1 VAIGKTGGISGTPES
16 DREVRMGDQRMSNHH
31 TYLRA
36 LLLCGMLLVTP
47 SFATAAVQNQAAQPK
62 IVRGTITSVAGN
74 KLKVDEGNG
83 KVDDIALTKDAKIAV
98 VSSASLSDIKPD
110 SYVGVA
116 AKPKSGGTLEA
127 IEVHIF
133 PPSMR
138 GTGEGTRNWDLGAG
152 SSMTNGTVAKV
163 ATVGDNKPTV
173 SYRGG
178 EKAISIAPSTK
189 IVALAPGNRDEL
201 KPGTKVFI
209 PISGGGPDGSL
220 QATRMTIGS
229 GGMAPPM

>member
-1 VAIGKTGGISGTPES
+1 VVRRNLTVTSKWEYIGMIHQRHTCL
-16 DREVRMGDQRMSNHH
+16 RM
-31 TYLRA
+31 
-36 LLLCGMLLVTP
+36 LLLSGILSSANIGMA
-47 SFATAAVQNQAAQPK
+47 ATQNEVAQPK
-62 IVRGTITSVAGN
+62 IVRGTITNVSGN
-74 KLKVDEGNG
+74 KLKMDEGNG
-83 KVDDIALTKDAKIAV
+83 KVDEITLTNDAKIAV
-98 VSSASLSDIKPD
+98 VSSASLSEIKPD

-116 AKPKSGGTLEA
+116 AKPASGGTLQA

-163 ATVGDNKPTV
+163 DNVGENKLTV

-178 EKAISIAPSTK
+178 EKTISIAPSTK
-189 IVALAPGNRDEL
+189 IVALAPGNPDEL
-201 KPGTKVFI
+201 KPGTKAFI
-209 PISGGGPDGSL
+209 PISGSGSDGM

>member
-1 VAIGKTGGISGTPES
+1 
-16 DREVRMGDQRMSNHH
+16 M
-31 TYLRA
+31 
-36 LLLCGMLLVTP
+36 LLLSGMLSLAPTVGI
-47 SFATAAVQNQAAQPK
+47 AAVQDQAAQPK
-62 IVRGTITSVAGN
+62 IVRGTIENVTGN
-74 KLKVDEGNG
+74 KLKVTDASGN
-83 KVDDIALTKDAKIAV
+83 VDNIALTNDAKIAV

-163 ATVGDNKPTV
+163 DNVSGNGLTV

-178 EKAISIAPSTK
+178 QKTISITPSTK
-189 IVALAPGNRDEL
+189 IVALAPGNRDQL
-201 KPGTKVFI
+201 KPGTKAFI
-209 PISGGGPDGSL
+209 PVSGKESDGTL
-220 QATRMTIGS
+220 QASRMTIGS
-229 GGMAPPM
+229 GGMTPPM

>member
-1 VAIGKTGGISGTPES
+1 MKYQRHTICL
-16 DREVRMGDQRMSNHH
+16 RM
-31 TYLRA
+31 
-36 LLLCGMLLVTP
+36 LLLSGMLSLAPTLGM
-47 SFATAAVQNQAAQPK
+47 AAVQDQAAQPK
-62 IVRGTITSVAGN
+62 IVRGTITNVAGN

-83 KVDDIALTKDAKIAV
+83 NVDEITMTSDVKIAV
-98 VSSASLSDIKPD
+98 VSSASVSDIKPD

-116 AKPKSGGTLEA
+116 AKPASGGTLQA

-163 ATVGDNKPTV
+163 DSVAENKLTV

-178 EKAISIAPSTK
+178 EKIISITPSTK

-201 KPGTKVFI
+201 KPGTKAFI
-209 PISGGGPDGSL
+209 PISGSGSEGSL

>member
-1 VAIGKTGGISGTPES
+1 MVRRHLMIRFLKVGGYP
-16 DREVRMGDQRMSNHH
+16 MSNKHLCH
-31 TYLRA
+31 LGVA
-36 LLLCGMLLVTP
+36 LACAVWSSTG
-47 SFATAAVQNQAAQPK
+47 FAATTQTK

-74 KLKVDEGNG
+74 NLTVDETMG
-83 KVDDIALTKDAKIAV
+83 KVDHIILTKDAKIAV

-116 AKPKSGGTLEA
+116 AKPKSDGTLEA

-133 PPSMR
+133 PQSMR
-138 GTGEGTRNWDLGAG
+138 GVGEGTRNWDLGAG

-163 ATVGDNKPTV
+163 DTV
-173 SYRGG
+173 SADKLIVKYRGG
-178 EKAISIAPSTK
+178 EKTIAIGPSTK
-189 IVALAPGNRDEL
+189 IVALAAGNRDEL
-201 KPGTKVFI
+201 KPGTKAFI
-209 PISGGGPDGSL
+209 PISGSGSEGSL

>member
-1 VAIGKTGGISGTPES
+1 MIY
-16 DREVRMGDQRMSNHH
+16 QHH
-31 TYLRA
+31 TCLKM
-36 LLLCGMLLVTP
+36 LLLSGILTLASLGM
-47 SFATAAVQNQAAQPK
+47 AVAKNEAAQPK
-62 IVRGTITSVAGN
+62 IVRGTITNVSGN
-74 KLKVDEGNG
+74 KLKVDDGHG
-83 KVDDIALTKDAKIAV
+83 KVDEVNLTNDANIAV
-98 VSSASLSDIKPD
+98 VRSASLSDVKPD

-116 AKPKSGGTLEA
+116 AKPGPGGTLQA

-138 GTGEGTRNWDLGAG
+138 GTGEGTQNWDLGAG
-152 SSMTNGTVAKV
+152 SSMTNGRVAKV
-163 ATVGDNKPTV
+163 DNVGENKLTV

-178 EKAISIAPSTK
+178 EKTIAIGPSTK

-201 KPGTKVFI
+201 KPGIKAFI
-209 PISGGGPDGSL
+209 PISGSESDGSM

>member
-1 VAIGKTGGISGTPES
+1 MMYKRTCFS
-16 DREVRMGDQRMSNHH
+16 M
-31 TYLRA
+31 
-36 LLLCGMLLVTP
+36 LLLLSGIFSL
-47 SFATAAVQNQAAQPK
+47 ATMGAMAAVHDQAEQPK
-62 IVRGTITSVAGN
+62 IVRGTITNVSGN

-83 KVDDIALTKDAKIAV
+83 KADEITLTNDAKIAV
-98 VSSASLSDIKPD
+98 VSSASVSDIRPD

-116 AKPKSGGTLEA
+116 AKPSSGGTLQA

-133 PPSMR
+133 PQSMR

-163 ATVGDNKPTV
+163 DNVGENKLTV

-178 EKAISIAPSTK
+178 EKKISIAPSTK

-201 KPGTKVFI
+201 KPGTKAFI
-209 PISGGGPDGSL
+209 PISGSGPDGMH
-220 QATRMTIGS
+220 ATRMTIGS

>member
-1 VAIGKTGGISGTPES
+1 
-16 DREVRMGDQRMSNHH
+16 MMHQRTCFSM
-31 TYLRA
+31 
-36 LLLCGMLLVTP
+36 LLLSGMLSLAPTLGM
-47 SFATAAVQNQAAQPK
+47 AAVQDEAAQPK
-62 IVRGTITSVAGN
+62 IVRGTITALAGN

-83 KVDDIALTKDAKIAV
+83 KVDEITLTNDAKIAV
-98 VSSASLSDIKPD
+98 VTSASLADIKPD

-116 AKPKSGGTLEA
+116 AKPASGGTLQA

-133 PPSMR
+133 PASMR

-163 ATVGDNKPTV
+163 DTVGENKLTV

-178 EKAISIAPSTK
+178 EKVISVAPSTK

-201 KPGTKVFI
+201 KPGTKAFI
-209 PISGGGPDGSL
+209 PVSGKASDGSL

>member
-1 VAIGKTGGISGTPES
+1 MTCRCLASSK
-16 DREVRMGDQRMSNHH
+16 M
-31 TYLRA
+31 
-36 LLLCGMLLVTP
+36 LLLSGVLSLPFTFGM
-47 SFATAAVQNQAAQPK
+47 ATAATQPT
-62 IVRGTITSVAGN
+62 IVRGTITNVAGN
-74 KLKVDEGNG
+74 KLKVNDAKGN
-83 KVDDIALTKDAKIAV
+83 VDNVTLTKDARVAV

-116 AKPKSGGTLEA
+116 AKPKSDGTLEA

-163 ATVGDNKPTV
+163 NTVSGNRLTV

-178 EKAISIAPSTK
+178 EKTISITPSTK
-189 IVALAPGNRDEL
+189 IVALAPGKRDEL
-201 KPGTKVFI
+201 KPGTKAFI
-209 PISGGGPDGSL
+209 PISGKGSDGTL

>member
-1 VAIGKTGGISGTPES
+1 MGEHPKMYQRHTCL
-16 DREVRMGDQRMSNHH
+16 RM
-31 TYLRA
+31 
-36 LLLCGMLLVTP
+36 LLLSGMLSVAPTVGM
-47 SFATAAVQNQAAQPK
+47 AAVQDQTAQPK
-62 IVRGTITSVAGN
+62 IVRGTIASVADN

-83 KVDDIALTKDAKIAV
+83 KVDEITLTNDAKIAV
-98 VSSASLSDIKPD
+98 VSSASLADIKPD

-116 AKPKSGGTLEA
+116 AKPASGGTLQA

-133 PPSMR
+133 PSSMR

-163 ATVGDNKPTV
+163 DTFTENKLTV

-178 EKAISIAPSTK
+178 EKTISITPSTK

-201 KPGTKVFI
+201 KPGTKAFI
-209 PISGGGPDGSL
+209 PVSGKASDGTF
-220 QATRMTIGS
+220 QATRMTIGL